1 MRCGAHLECDQNT
14 AGHWFTDEHFSHPEG
29 RDAVGFS
36 VFTTER
42 LEILDHEAA
51 AHTVLNRDW
60 VAITL

>member
-1 MRCGAHLECDQNT
+1 MNT
-14 AGHWFTDEHFSHPEG
+14 LATQKDVTRLVFLF
-29 RDAVGFS
+29 
-36 VFTTER
+36 FTTER